1 MQLAL
6 NTYFVSLGV
15 REFGLAISKRVD
27 ALACAQ
33 AGGLL
38 GRLGWGFLAMRIN
51 SARLVL
57 ISLGLAMAVCAAV
70 FGLWGDTLGKSGQY
84 ALAAAFGLTASGW
97 NGVFLAEVARLA
109 PQDRIGE
116 TTGAV
121 LTASYAGLLVTPV
134 LISAIRVPRQGEDGA
149 FVGLAILAFGGTVAP
164 TPGNAR

>member
-6 NTYFVSLGV
+6 NTFFVTLGV
-15 REFGLAISKRVD
+15 RELGLSHLEAGA

-51 SARLVL
+51 STRLVL
-57 ISLGLAMAVCAAV
+57 IGLGLGMATCAAV
-70 FGLWGDTLGKSGQY
+70 FGLWGDMLGKSGQY
-84 ALAAAFGLTASGW
+84 ALAAAIGLTASGW

-134 LISAIRVPRQGEDGA
+134 LISAIETFVGLTGA
-149 FVGLAILAFGGTVAP
+149 FVALAILAFVGTTALVRGD
-164 TPGNAR
+164 TQ